1 MYLTEQQHPGSDRFS
16 HHLHDALYASIT
28 SAARRKQQCHEQT
41 FAVEEDILTAG
52 HDTSW
57 VGMALHSQER
67 SNDRSTL
74 LATPP
79 PGKSNSGLK
88 AYDDEQD
95 GAVSSPVY
103 RPRPCPFSS
112 PLQRAPAFYA
122 APDLYKSAC
131 MTWIDGIEID
141 RLHHLLTTV
150 YRSQLSP
157 KVGTPYSIS
166 SSLDIRS
173 IVLPLPIS
181 ISPTC
186 QHHVLLFNRWYIKAY
201 THRLDISTSQSSSS
215 PALYTSYLL
224 SYTSPIPT
232 PCSPKPS
239 SSSPLSSPPSSPQ
252 RMLPNPAPS
261 TPT

>member
-1 MYLTEQQHPGSDRFS
+1 MYLCTLQKQQHPGSDRFS

-95 GAVSSPVY
+95 GAASSPVY
-103 RPRPCPFSS
+103 PTTPLPFLFSTAAS
-112 PLQRAPAFYA
+112 PSFLCGP
-122 APDLYKSAC
+122 
-131 MTWIDGIEID
+131 
-141 RLHHLLTTV
+141 
-150 YRSQLSP
+150 
-157 KVGTPYSIS
+157 
-166 SSLDIRS
+166 RS
-173 IVLPLPIS
+173 I
-181 ISPTC
+181 
-186 QHHVLLFNRWYIKAY
+186 
-201 THRLDISTSQSSSS
+201 
-215 PALYTSYLL
+215 
-224 SYTSPIPT
+224 
-232 PCSPKPS
+232 
-239 SSSPLSSPPSSPQ
+239 
-252 RMLPNPAPS
+252 
-261 TPT
+261 